1 MTLDINKSLLGHAE
15 LDTDHQHLVD
25 HLNSLAAEIPEAS
38 YELCVELF
46 DAIERTA
53 RDHFAREE
61 TILEQAGFP
70 GLERHR
76 RYHAELIEHIRQ
88 LRSLG
93 WEMADKDA
101 LFHRFVEM
109 ANFVIEDV
117 IHGDQEFK
125 DYLAGN

>member
-1 MTLDINKSLLGHAE
+1 MTIDISKSLLGHAE
-15 LDTDHQHLVD
+15 LDDDHQHLVA

-46 DAIERTA
+46 DSIERTA
-53 RDHFAREE
+53 IDHFSREE
-61 TILEQAGFP
+61 AILEQAGFP

-76 RYHAELIEHIRQ
+76 LYHAELIERIHK

-93 WEMADKDA
+93 WQMADKAA
-101 LFHRFVEM
+101 LFQRFVEM
-109 ANFVIEDV
+109 ANFVVEDV

-125 DYLAGN
+125 DYLVRY